1 MRNDSLKRKWAEKW
15 ASLCKDQKNVNG
27 NNRRWRTGWDSNP
40 RYAFT
45 HTRVPGV
52 RLKPLGHLS
61 RGIAEKNY
69 RGWSGAIYTEEFRR
83 INRNL
88 SEF

>member
-1 MRNDSLKRKWAEKW
+1 MAKKLRTSPRGLISLLEIWENKE
-15 ASLCKDQKNVNG
+15 
-27 NNRRWRTGWDSNP
+27 WRTGWDSNP

-61 RGIAEKNY
+61 VFRLHVLEICKSLERRDIY
-69 RGWSGAIYTEEFRR
+69 R
-83 INRNL
+83 
-88 SEF
+88 